1 VAALPPT
8 SEIESYRHQIDTL
21 NRLVKISLVM
31 NSTFTLQPL
40 LQFIIESAAE
50 ITSAQSASILLLDE
64 NTQELRF
71 AAAMGPDADKL
82 DGIEVPIE
90 GSIAGAIL
98 TEERAFIVDDVS
110 HDPRH
115 YQEVDRQT
123 SYQTRSLLG
132 VPMRIKDRKIGVL
145 EVLNKTSGGFT
156 TQDVRHI
163 TILASQA
170 AVAIEN
176 AQLVA
181 ALRQAYDDLA
191 RLDQLK
197 SNFISIASHELK
209 TPLGVILGYATFLKE
224 DSEGESGEH
233 AQMVL
238 DSAQHLRNLIE
249 GMTNLTYVDLDT
261 SEFSV
266 EVVSVADILNFALAD
281 CRTLAEARRQAI
293 TVEGPAAPVAVLADC
308 YKAAMALTNVLNNAV
323 KFTPAEGTIA
333 VTVITHEH
341 KGEVWIRV
349 ADDGIG
355 LAEDQLERIFDQF
368 YQVEDPMTRK
378 HEGLGLGLAI
388 ARALLERQHGRIWAE
403 SDGLGRGSTFTL
415 ALPLARTDV
424 AG

>member
-1 VAALPPT
+1 VVALP
-8 SEIESYRHQIDTL
+8 SIEIDSYQRQLDVL

-31 NSTFTLQPL
+31 NSTFTLDPL

-50 ITSAQSASILLLDE
+50 ITGAQSASILLVDD
-64 NTQELRF
+64 NTHELRF
-71 AAAMGPDADKL
+71 AAAMGPNSDRLA
-82 DGIEVPIE
+82 GIIVPIE
-90 GSIAGAIL
+90 DSIAGAIL
-98 TEERAFIVDDVS
+98 MEDRAIIQDDVT

-115 YQEVDRQT
+115 FRDVDKKT
-123 SYQTRSLLG
+123 SFHTRSLLG
-132 VPMRIKDRKIGVL
+132 VPLRIKDRIIGVL
-145 EVLNKTSGGFT
+145 EVLNKYHGRFNDD
-156 TQDVRHI
+156 DVQHI

-191 RLDQLK
+191 KLDQLK

-209 TPLGVILGYATFLKE
+209 TPLGVILGYASFLKE
-224 DSEGESGEH
+224 DSQGESGEH

-266 EVVSVADILNFALAD
+266 MVVPATDILDFALAD
-281 CRTLAEARRQAI
+281 IRTLAEAKRQLIA
-293 TVEGPAAPVAVLADC
+293 VEGPSAPVDVMVDPQ
-308 YKAAMALTNVLNNAV
+308 KAAMALTNVLNNAV

-333 VTVITHEH
+333 VSVTAHER

-349 ADDGIG
+349 SDNGIG
-355 LAEDQLERIFDQF
+355 IAEDQLERVFDQF
-368 YQVEDPMTRK
+368 YQVEDPMTRQ

-388 ARALLERQHGRIWAE
+388 ARSLLERQNGRIWAE
-403 SDGLGRGSTFTL
+403 SAGLGHGTTFTL
-415 ALPLARTDV
+415 ALPLA
-424 AG
+424 ASEASG

>member
-1 VAALPPT
+1 VVALPST
-8 SEIESYRHQIDTL
+8 EIESYQRQLDVL

-31 NSTFTLQPL
+31 NSTFTLEPL

-50 ITSAQSASILLLDE
+50 ITCAQSASILLVDE
-64 NTQELRF
+64 NTHELRF
-71 AAAMGPDADKL
+71 AAAMGPNSDRLA
-82 DGIEVPIE
+82 GIVVPIE
-90 GSIAGAIL
+90 DSIAGAIL
-98 TEERAFIVDDVS
+98 TEDRAIITDDVS

-115 YQEVDRQT
+115 FRDVDKKT
-123 SYQTRSLLG
+123 SFQTRSLLG
-132 VPMRIKDRKIGVL
+132 VPLRIKDRRIGVL
-145 EVLNKTSGGFT
+145 EVLNKSQGRFNDD
-156 TQDVRHI
+156 DVQHI

-176 AQLVA
+176 TQLIA

-191 RLDQLK
+191 KLDQLK

-209 TPLGVILGYATFLKE
+209 TPLGVILGYASFLKE
-224 DSEGESGEH
+224 DSQGESGEH

-266 EVVSVADILNFALAD
+266 MVVPATDILDFALAD
-281 CRTLAEARRQAI
+281 IRTLAEAKRQLIA
-293 TVEGPAAPVAVLADC
+293 VEGPSAPVDVMVDPQ
-308 YKAAMALTNVLNNAV
+308 KAAMALTNVLNNAV

-333 VTVITHEH
+333 VSVTAHER

-349 ADDGIG
+349 SDNGIG
-355 LAEDQLERIFDQF
+355 IAEDQLERVFDQF
-368 YQVEDPMTRK
+368 YQVEDPMTRQ

-388 ARALLERQHGRIWAE
+388 ARSLLERQNGRIWAE
-403 SDGLGRGSTFTL
+403 SAGLGHGTTFTL
-415 ALPLARTDV
+415 ALPLA
-424 AG
+424 ASEASG

>member
-1 VAALPPT
+1 VAALRPT
-8 SEIESYRHQIDTL
+8 PEIESYRHQIDVL

-40 LQFIIESAAE
+40 LQFIVESAAE
-50 ITSAQSASILLLDE
+50 ITNAQSASILLLDN
-64 NTQELRF
+64 NTQELQF
-71 AAAMGPDADKL
+71 AAAMGPDSDKL
-82 DGIEVPIE
+82 TGIDVPIE

-115 YQEVDRQT
+115 YQAVDEKT
-123 SYQTRSLLG
+123 SFHTRSLLG
-132 VPMRIKDRKIGVL
+132 VPMRIKEKKIGVL
-145 EVLNKTSGGFT
+145 EVLNKTSGRFT
-156 TQDVRHI
+156 PQDVRHI

-224 DSEGESGEH
+224 DSVGESGEH

-238 DSAQHLRNLIE
+238 DSAQHLQILIE

-266 EVVSVADILNFALAD
+266 QVVPVGDILDFALTD
-281 CRTLAEARRQAI
+281 CRTLAEAKRQVI
-293 TVEGPAAPVAVLADC
+293 VVERPPAPIEVLADC
-308 YKAAMALTNVLNNAV
+308 HKAAMALTNVLNNAI
-323 KFTPAEGTIA
+323 KFTPAEGTIT
-333 VTVITHEH
+333 VTVTAQAS

-349 ADDGIG
+349 GDDGVG
-355 LAEDQLERIFDQF
+355 LDDSQLERIFDQF
-368 YQVEDPMTRK
+368 YQVEDPMTRQ
-378 HEGLGLGLAI
+378 HEGLGLGLPI

-403 SDGLGRGSTFTL
+403 SGGLGWGSTFTL
-415 ALPLARTDV
+415 ALPLARSGA